1 MHNRPAAVM
10 RKLHQHVSLAQ
21 PARLCMGTNVTFT
34 GLYRL
39 DSRCTIA
46 GTEHYYLFMYLTY
59 LHATRL
65 SLSRLSLQPVIT
77 ALRL

>member
-10 RKLHQHVSLAQ
+10 RKLHQHNVSLAQ
-21 PARLCMGTNVTFT
+21 PARLCMGTITFT

-46 GTEHYYLFMYLTY
+46 GTEHYYLFMYLT
-59 LHATRL
+59 
-65 SLSRLSLQPVIT
+65 
-77 ALRL
+77 